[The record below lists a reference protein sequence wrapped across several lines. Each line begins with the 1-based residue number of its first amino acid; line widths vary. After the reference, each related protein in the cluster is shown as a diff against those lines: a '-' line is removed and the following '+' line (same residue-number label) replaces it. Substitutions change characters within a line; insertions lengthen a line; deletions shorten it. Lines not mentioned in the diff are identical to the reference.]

1 MHAVGQKHR
10 RIDEFIARDQKP
22 IAPIARQA
30 REVERAQGR
39 RVPDLRCFSL
49 PEPDGG
55 FGVPSFCGE
64 IALRETRSVVLVGS
78 FIRHGSL
85 RVNWCVLDT
94 RRWLMKPE
102 PLGPKEQLWTGIRD
116 KDSKFAASGWSRRR

>member
-22 IAPIARQA
+22 IAPIACHA
-30 REVERAQGR
+30 RKLERAQGW
-39 RVPDLRCFSL
+39 RVPDLRCLSL

-55 FGVPSFCGE
+55 FGVPLFCGE
-64 IALRETRSVVLVGS
+64 IAMRDMRRLVLVGS
-78 FIRHGSL
+78 FIWHCSL

-94 RRWLMKPE
+94 RPWLMKPE
-102 PLGPKEQLWTGIRD
+102 PPGPKEQLWTGIRD
-116 KDSKFAASGWSRRR
+116 KHSKFAAS